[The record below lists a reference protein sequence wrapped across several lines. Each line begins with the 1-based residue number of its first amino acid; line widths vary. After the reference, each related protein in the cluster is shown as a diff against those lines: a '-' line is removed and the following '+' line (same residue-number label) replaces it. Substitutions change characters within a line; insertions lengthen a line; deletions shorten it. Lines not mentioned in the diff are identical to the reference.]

1 MPNPLLDY
9 GDNYWCSF
17 HLEDIE
23 PDDVSCDER
32 SNEDKMCM
40 SCPYCGKQRYKIIT
54 KDERFKEFL

>member
-23 PDDVSCDER
+23 PDDASCDEGQEYMICA
-32 SNEDKMCM
+32 N
-40 SCPYCGKQRYKIIT
+40 CPYCEKQRYKIVT
-54 KDERFKEFL
+54 NDERFKEFI